1 MPLDVSRLSVSNES
15 CLKGL
20 MALLIILSHSAWAG
34 KFTIWGY
41 SLAGYNYLPVG
52 IFFFLSGFG
61 LFEQYKKGKDFKF
74 LKKAFTLLLPYW
86 ILCGLWYPFFT
97 NRSWS
102 GELVFEIILG
112 DAFLPFSWYVKT
124 QLVCYFL

>member
-86 ILCGLWYPFFT
+86 ILCGLWYLFLQIGAGAVNWYLKSFLATHFFH
-97 NRSWS
+97 SA
-102 GELVFEIILG
+102 GM
-112 DAFLPFSWYVKT
+112 
-124 QLVCYFL
+124 